1 MNLRSPTS
9 LLGALIALA
18 VLAAPTQAHA
28 MRCNSRL
35 ISVGDTALKLENR
48 CGPPDFVT
56 VQPSGRTTLA
66 MGTAIAGA
74 TTRTYEMVETRVY
87 RGEPGEMASFVELR
101 RGVVTALRRVHI
113 ATVDD
118 PVRCQKVIEDRD
130 EIGKVRLAC
139 GGPSD
144 ASQWTEE
151 HAVVLNGLQQTQMV
165 NYERWFYDL
174 GAGRFERILTFENGT
189 LVNIEAGDRH

>member
-1 MNLRSPTS
+1 MNLRYPAL

-18 VLAAPTQAHA
+18 TPGKAQA

-35 ISVGDTALKLENR
+35 ISVGDTVLKLENK
-48 CGPPDFVT
+48 CGPADFVT

-66 MGTAIAGA
+66 MGTAIAGI

-87 RGEPGEMASFVELR
+87 RGGPGQLASFVEVK
-101 RGVVTALRRVHI
+101 RGIITALRRVHI

-118 PVRCQKVIEDRD
+118 PVACQKVIEDRD

-139 GGPSD
+139 GGPVD
-144 ASQWTEE
+144 ASQWSEE
-151 HAVVLNGLQQTQMV
+151 HAVVLNGIQQTQMV

-174 GAGRFERILTFENGT
+174 GSGRFERILTFENGT
-189 LVNIEAGDRH
+189 LVNIETGDRH